1 MKRHPPLLLVPPRHS
16 FATGLCLRYD
26 KPWAEGIADGR
37 ARTDGGGKRPAVWF
51 FAQDAMLRF
60 RILEHTADVGFEAF
74 GSTLPEVFENA
85 ARALAHLIAEPG
97 EVEPAEEVRMEVQG
111 ANPPDLL
118 VNWLS
123 EILFRHDA
131 ERWLF
136 HDFRVDSLD
145 DHAAAGIAW
154 GEKIDPARHR
164 TNLMVKAITYH
175 QLSLQQAAG
184 GWRAQVYVDI

>member
-1 MKRHPPLLLVPPRHS
+1 MP
-16 FATGLCLRYD
+16 
-26 KPWAEGIADGR
+26 
-37 ARTDGGGKRPAVWF
+37 
-51 FAQDAMLRF
+51 RF

-85 ARALAHLIAEPG
+85 ARALATLISDPATVEPG
-97 EVEPAEEVRMEVQG
+97 GEVRIEVQG
-111 ANPPDLL
+111 ADPPDLL

-123 EILFRHDA
+123 EILFQHDA

-136 HDFRVDSLD
+136 HDFTVESLD
-145 DHAAAGIAW
+145 DHAVSGIAW
-154 GEKIDPARHR
+154 GEEIDQARHQ

-175 QLSLQQAAG
+175 QLSLQQTAG

>member
-1 MKRHPPLLLVPPRHS
+1 MS
-16 FATGLCLRYD
+16 G
-26 KPWAEGIADGR
+26 
-37 ARTDGGGKRPAVWF
+37 
-51 FAQDAMLRF
+51 F

-85 ARALAHLIAEPG
+85 ARALAHLIAD
-97 EVEPAEEVRMEVQG
+97 PATVRPVDEVRIEVQG
-111 ANPPDLL
+111 TGTSDLL

-123 EILFRHDA
+123 EILFQHDA
-131 ERWLF
+131 ERRLF
-136 HDFRVDSLD
+136 HDFKVESLD
-145 DHAAAGIAW
+145 DHAVSGVAW

-175 QLSLQQAAG
+175 QLGLQQTAG

>member
-1 MKRHPPLLLVPPRHS
+1 MS
-16 FATGLCLRYD
+16 G
-26 KPWAEGIADGR
+26 
-37 ARTDGGGKRPAVWF
+37 
-51 FAQDAMLRF
+51 F

-85 ARALAHLIAEPG
+85 ARALAHLTAEPATVQPVD
-97 EVEPAEEVRMEVQG
+97 EIRIEVQG
-111 ANPPDLL
+111 TNPPDLL

-123 EILFRHDA
+123 EILFQHDA
-131 ERWLF
+131 ERRLF
-136 HDFRVDSLD
+136 HDFRVESLD
-145 DHAAAGIAW
+145 DHAVSGIAW

-175 QLSLQQAAG
+175 QLGLQQTAG

>member
-1 MKRHPPLLLVPPRHS
+1 MS
-16 FATGLCLRYD
+16 
-26 KPWAEGIADGR
+26 
-37 ARTDGGGKRPAVWF
+37 
-51 FAQDAMLRF
+51 RF

-85 ARALAHLIAEPG
+85 ARALATLIADPVTVAPG
-97 EVEPAEEVRMEVQG
+97 EEVRIEVQG
-111 ANPPDLL
+111 ADSPDLL

-123 EILFRHDA
+123 EILFQHDA

-136 HDFRVDSLD
+136 HDFRVESLD
-145 DHAAAGIAW
+145 DHAVSGIAW

-164 TNLMVKAITYH
+164 TDLMVKAITYH
-175 QLSLQQAAG
+175 QLGLQQTAG

>member
-1 MKRHPPLLLVPPRHS
+1 MAAASRK
-16 FATGLCLRYD
+16 
-26 KPWAEGIADGR
+26 K
-37 ARTDGGGKRPAVWF
+37 
-51 FAQDAMLRF
+51 AMERF
-60 RILEHTADVGFEAF
+60 RILDHTADVGFEAF
-74 GSTLPEVFENA
+74 GFTLPEVFENA
-85 ARALAHLIAEPG
+85 ARAMAHLIADPATIQP
-97 EVEPAEEVRMEVQG
+97 VEGVPIEVQG
-111 ANPPDLL
+111 TDPPDLL

-136 HDFRVDSLD
+136 CDFRVESLD
-145 DHAAAGIAW
+145 DHAASGVAW
-154 GEKIDPARHR
+154 GEKIDLARHR